1 MSDPGTSDPAER
13 ISAKDKAA
21 LTLDAW
27 KKAVDVQQ
35 HFNDL
40 ELRVR
45 NLAMTLLGAAIGA
58 LGVASVA
65 GGAGGSGQQV
75 GTVGAV
81 APLRVPLLIGVLAL
95 VWAFYIMDRWW
106 YHRLL
111 NGAVAEGGRLE
122 ESLTEQGIKVELGR
136 AISRAS
142 PIKVLGYT
150 IPSDNKI
157 DFFYLIL
164 ASVVLGGLT
173 GLMAQ
178 GWFIPTL
185 LLVGLW
191 ALWVG
196 AVVRSPRNRKARST
210 PS

>member
-1 MSDPGTSDPAER
+1 MSDPAKE

-40 ELRVR
+40 DLRVR
-45 NLAMTLLGAAIGA
+45 NLAMTLLGTAIGA

-65 GGAGGSGQQV
+65 GGAGGSGQQA
-75 GTVGAV
+75 GAAGAV
-81 APLRVPLLIGVLAL
+81 ATLRVPLLVGVLAL

-122 ESLTEQGIKVELGR
+122 ESLTEQGIKVELGH
-136 AISRAS
+136 AISKAS
-142 PIKVLGYT
+142 PIKVRGYV

-164 ASVVLGGLT
+164 ASVVLVVLADLT
-173 GLMAQ
+173 VQ
-178 GWFIPTL
+178 GWFVPIL

-191 ALWVG
+191 TLWIR
-196 AVVRSPRNRKARST
+196 AVVRSPRNRTGRSA